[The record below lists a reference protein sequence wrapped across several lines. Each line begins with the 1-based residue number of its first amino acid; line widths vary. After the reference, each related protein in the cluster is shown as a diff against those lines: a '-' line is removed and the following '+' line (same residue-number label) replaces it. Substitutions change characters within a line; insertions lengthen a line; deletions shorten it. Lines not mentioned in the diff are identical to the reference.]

1 MISLILFWSSRGY
14 ESMECAAK
22 SDVSVRM
29 TWIGSLK
36 LTKKGRTMEIRPVC
50 HE

>member
-1 MISLILFWSSRGY
+1 
-14 ESMECAAK
+14 MECAAV

-36 LTKKGRTMEIRPVC
+36 LTKKRPDYGDPACVSRIVSSEFYTKI
-50 HE
+50 HRER